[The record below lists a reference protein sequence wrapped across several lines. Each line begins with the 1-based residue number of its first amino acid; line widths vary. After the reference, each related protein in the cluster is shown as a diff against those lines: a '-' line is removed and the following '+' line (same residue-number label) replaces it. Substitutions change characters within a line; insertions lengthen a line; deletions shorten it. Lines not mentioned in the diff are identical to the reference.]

1 MMKHK
6 AVHLFVFSAVLAAL
20 VALAAFVARP
30 GLGQSQSKDQS
41 PAQVKDQ
48 TPTGADASTA
58 LQPTAAVRER
68 RAAAPTTAGTS
79 ADTSLFSAAASRNSA
94 LRYDLDWAFGGKQ
107 QHGWYIYTPLI
118 SRMIETDKDAGSS
131 DFASAI
137 SHWQKTTG
145 LQPNGVLDEDT
156 LYQMVSTWQGARL
169 KDKTPAQPGQ
179 LLVAPASD
187 FYDTSRPDEL
197 RQVERETYAA
207 YKRMIAAAC
216 ADPSLGLKHTA
227 SGELAPEEKFFKIVS
242 AFRSRE
248 YQEHLRQQSPNS
260 GRAGLA
266 VNSPHFTGRAL
277 DLYVGGEP
285 VETKDSNRAI
295 QVQTNAY
302 RWLVQNADKFGF
314 RPYYYEPWHWEYVGT
329 SAAK

>member
-6 AVHLFVFSAVLAAL
+6 AVHLFVFSAVLVAL
-20 VALAAFVARP
+20 VALASYAARP
-30 GLGQSQSKDQS
+30 GRGQSQVKDQS
-41 PAQVKDQ
+41 P
-48 TPTGADASTA
+48 TGASAETT

-68 RAAAPTTAGTS
+68 RAPAPTTAGTS
-79 ADTSLFSAAASRNSA
+79 ADATIFSAAASRNSA

-107 QHGWYIYTPLI
+107 QHGWYLYTPLI
-118 SRMIETDKDAGSS
+118 SRMIETDKDAATG
-131 DFASAI
+131 DFANAVSR
-137 SHWQKTTG
+137 WQKTTG
-145 LQPNGVLDEDT
+145 LLPDGVLDGDT

-169 KDKTPAQPGQ
+169 KDKSPAQPGQ

-187 FYDTSRPDEL
+187 FYDASRPDEL

-207 YKRMIAAAC
+207 YKRMVAAAV

-248 YQEHLRQQSPNS
+248 YQDHLRQQSPNS

-285 VETKDSNRAI
+285 VETKDANRAI

-329 SAAK
+329 SAK

>member
-1 MMKHK
+1 MKHK
-6 AVHLFVFSAVLAAL
+6 AVHLFVFSAVLASL
-20 VALAAFVARP
+20 IALASFVAKP
-30 GLGQSQSKDQS
+30 GHGQSQVKAQS
-41 PAQVKDQ
+41 Q
-48 TPTGADASTA
+48 TGASSETT

-68 RAAAPTTAGTS
+68 RAATPTATGTS
-79 ADTSLFSAAASRNSA
+79 ADASAFTAAASRNSS

-107 QHGWYIYTPLI
+107 QHGWYIYEPLI
-118 SRMIETDKDAGSS
+118 SRLVETDKPAATD
-131 DFASAI
+131 DFANAVSR
-137 SHWQKTTG
+137 WQKTTG
-145 LQPNGVLDEDT
+145 LQPDGVLDEET
-156 LYQMVSTWQGARL
+156 LYQMVSTWQGVRL

-179 LLVAPASD
+179 LLVAPTSD

-207 YKRMIAAAC
+207 YKRMVAAAC

-248 YQEHLRQQSPNS
+248 YQDHLRQQSPNA

-277 DLYVGGEP
+277 DLYVGGYDP
-285 VETKDSNRAI
+285 VSTKDDNRAL
-295 QVQTNAY
+295 QTQTKVY
-302 RWLVQNADKFGF
+302 KWLVRHADEFGF
-314 RPYYYEPWHWEYVGT
+314 RPYYYE
-329 SAAK
+329 